1 MHDPQIPKDTSADMA
16 QDALQLA
23 ARIARG
29 ELSAREALA
38 QTLARVEQLNP
49 RLNAIASLAAELGY
63 ERAEQLDAERSA
75 CKNDSELARLHA
87 RYPFFGV
94 PLLLKDVGP
103 ATAHTRLPSR
113 MGSRAFGPTGVV
125 WPSDGTLTR
134 RYLAAGFVPFGRS
147 TSPEMGMSASTEAV
161 VYGGPT
167 RNPHDITRSAG
178 GSSGGA
184 ASALASGMVAIAHA
198 NDGAGSIRI
207 PAAASGL
214 IGLKPS
220 RGLVPTGPL
229 VGEAWGGLAIDHML
243 TRSVRD
249 CAVALDVSAGGDAG
263 APYASPA
270 WDGRAGV
277 LAIEV
282 PPPRLRIGLCN
293 HFFEGDAVDAEVAS
307 AVDDFARWLEGQGH
321 WVTPVRLPFS
331 TRDVVQ
337 PVMQVVATGSA
348 MILEAHARSRGRP
361 LGGDELEPVT
371 ASACRTARS
380 LGAVDYLQ
388 AVSSFHT
395 LGRRMGE
402 FHEQYDLLL
411 TPTLAE
417 PAAVLGRFA
426 MDKPDFIDYRLG
438 PQGLWR
444 YTPFTPLANATGAP
458 SISLPVGKSRSG
470 LPIGAMLGAALGQDL
485 LLLRVARQWELS
497 GQLAPAMALSSA
509 AQAVLQAG
517 RS

>member
-1 MHDPQIPKDTSADMA
+1 MHDPQVSQDTNQDTPE
-16 QDALQLA
+16 DALQLA
-23 ARIARG
+23 TRMARG

-38 QTLARVEQLNP
+38 QTLARVERLNP
-49 RLNAIASLAAELGY
+49 RLNAIASLAPELGY
-63 ERAEQLDAERSA
+63 ERAEQLDAERA
-75 CKNDSELARLHA
+75 QCKTDSELASLHA
-87 RYPFFGV
+87 RYSFFGV

-113 MGSRAFGPTGVV
+113 MGSRAFGPTGMA

-161 VYGGPT
+161 AYGGPT
-167 RNPHDITRSAG
+167 RNPHELSRSAG

-184 ASALASGMVAIAHA
+184 AAALAAGMVAIAHA

-229 VGEAWGGLAIDHML
+229 VGEAWGGLAIDHVL

-263 APYASPA
+263 APYAAPA

-277 LAIEV
+277 LAIDV
-282 PPPRLRIGLCN
+282 PPPKLRIGLCN
-293 HFFEGDAVDAEVAS
+293 HFFEGDTVDAEVA
-307 AVDDFARWLEGQGH
+307 AAIDAFAHWLEGQGH
-321 WVTPVRLPFS
+321 LVTPVRLPFS

-348 MILEAHARSRGRP
+348 MILEGHERSRGRP
-361 LGGDELEPVT
+361 LADDELEPVT
-371 ASACRTARS
+371 ASACRTARGLS
-380 LGAVDYLQ
+380 AVDYLQ
-388 AVSSFHT
+388 AISSFHT
-395 LGRRMGE
+395 LARRMGE
-402 FHEQYDLLL
+402 FHESYDLLL

-417 PAAVLGRFA
+417 PAALLGRFA
-426 MDKPDFIDYRLG
+426 MNNPDFIDYRLG

-458 SISLPVGKSRSG
+458 SISLPVSKSRGG

-497 GQLAPAMALSSA
+497 GHLAAAMALSA
-509 AQAVLQAG
+509 AARAAL
-517 RS
+517 S

>member
-1 MHDPQIPKDTSADMA
+1 MPETRSSPPE
-16 QDALQLA
+16 DALALA
-23 ARIARG
+23 QRMARG
-29 ELSAREALA
+29 ELSAVAALEQA
-38 QTLARVEQLNP
+38 LARVQRLNP
-49 RLNAIASLAAELGY
+49 RLNAVAALAAELGH
-63 ERAEQLDAERSA
+63 ERARQLDAERA
-75 CKNDSELARLHA
+75 QCKNESELASLHD

-113 MGSRAFGPTGVV
+113 MGSRAFGEQGVSWPT
-125 WPSDGTLTR
+125 DGTLTR

-161 VYGGPT
+161 AYGGPT
-167 RNPHDITRSAG
+167 RNPHDLSRSAG

-214 IGLKPS
+214 VGLKPS
-220 RGLVPTGPL
+220 RGLIPTGPL

-249 CAVALDVSAGGDAG
+249 CAVALDISAGSDAG
-263 APYASPA
+263 APYAAPR
-270 WDGRAGV
+270 WDGRAAE

-282 PPPRLRIGLCN
+282 APPPLRIGLCN
-293 HFFEGDAVDAEVAS
+293 HFFEGDAVDAEVAA
-307 AVDDFARWLEGQGH
+307 AVEAFARWLEGQGH
-321 WVTPVRLPFS
+321 AVIPVRLPFT
-331 TRDVVQ
+331 TREVVH

-348 MILEAHARSRGRP
+348 MILEGHARARGRP
-361 LGGDELEPVT
+361 LGDDELEPVT
-371 ASACRTARS
+371 ASACRTARALS
-380 LGAVDYLQ
+380 AVDYLQ
-388 AVSSFHT
+388 AVSTFHT
-395 LGRRMGE
+395 LARRMGE
-402 FHEQYDLLL
+402 FHEHYDLLL

-417 PAAVLGRFA
+417 PAARLGRFA
-426 MDKPDFIDYRLG
+426 MNNPDFIDYRLG

-458 SISLPVGKSRSG
+458 SIALAVGKTASG
-470 LPIGAMLGAALGQDL
+470 LPLSAMLGAALGQDL

-497 GQLAPAMALSSA
+497 GQMASAMALSAS
-509 AQAVLQAG
+509 AQAALEGGA
-517 RS
+517 